1 MPLNEDIQ
9 WIQFLYIL
17 IIWKHM
23 AQDYRQQQRAPMGS
37 LSEKHSSNWFRDPLN
52 EAQHKL

>member
-23 AQDYRQQQRAPMGS
+23 AQDYRQQQRAPVGS